1 MSLTQNYKLNL
12 IQWYPGHI
20 AKAEKKLKE
29 QLTRVDVVLE
39 VRDGRIPLAT
49 HHPQID
55 EWVGDKPQ
63 VLVLNRLDMI
73 APQVRSLWVNWFKSQ
88 GEVAY
93 STNAKQG
100 QGITAIAKAAQAA
113 GIQLNQRRRD
123 RGMLPRPVRA
133 VVIGFPN
140 VGKSAL
146 INRLLGKRVVESAAR
161 PGVTRSLR
169 WVRISE
175 HLELLDS
182 PGIIPLRMGNQ
193 DAAIKLAIC
202 DDIGQASYDNQL
214 VASAFI
220 DLLNEL
226 QETAGHLLPPSPL
239 YTRYQLD
246 PVPYTGESYLHALA
260 EHRYKGD
267 VERTARHLLTDFR
280 KGLLG
285 TIPLEL
291 PPNL

>member
-55 EWVGDKPQ
+55 EWVGDKPR

-73 APQVRSLWVNWFKSQ
+73 LPQVRSQWVDWFKRH

-193 DAAIKLAIC
+193 EAAIKLAIC

-214 VASAFI
+214 VAAAFI

-246 PVPYTGESYLHALA
+246 PVMYTGESYLHALA

-291 PPNL
+291 PPSL

>member
-55 EWVGDKPQ
+55 EWVGDKPR

-73 APQVRSLWVNWFKSQ
+73 FPQVRSQWVDWFKRH

-113 GIQLNQRRRD
+113 GVQLNQRRSD

-193 DAAIKLAIC
+193 EAAIKLAIC

-214 VASAFI
+214 VAAAFI

-226 QETAGHLLPPSPL
+226 QETAAHLLPPSPL

-246 PVPYTGESYLHALA
+246 PVMYTGESYLHALA

-291 PPNL
+291 PPNF